1 MLLSKSN
8 INHISYRVMDQQME
22 ELEESHLNQLEEVER
37 KVKMTIIAKD

>member
-1 MLLSKSN
+1 
-8 INHISYRVMDQQME
+8 MDQQME